1 VQRAALPD
9 GQAVWLLTRY
19 ADVEAAFA
27 HPRLVKDPRN
37 ALSPAE
43 LARVP
48 ARPEATRYT
57 RTNMLVR
64 DPPDH
69 TRLRRLVSKAFT
81 PRTVEQLRPRV
92 GAIADELLGA
102 VAGRGEMD
110 LIDEYAFP
118 LPITVISEMLGVPAA
133 DRDRFRDWSDAI
145 LAAIP
150 PQPVTP
156 AASEALEGLRGYME
170 ARFEERRR
178 APADDLITG
187 LVQAEEAGDKL
198 SREELQGMVYAILLA
213 GYETTAHLI
222 GSGALAL
229 LRHPDQLAKLRA
241 DPALMPSAVEE
252 LLRFCSPAATS
263 TLRYA
268 AEDVVVGGV
277 VIPKGDMVLV
287 VITAANRDP
296 ARFPSPDSLDIT
308 RADNQHLAFGHG
320 IHYCLGAPLARVEG
334 EIAFETLLR
343 RMPDLRLGV
352 SPEALAWRPSF
363 VLRGLASLP
372 VRF

>member
-1 VQRAALPD
+1 PPVPRGPARLFCPAAGDGPVQRAALPD

-27 HPRLVKDPRN
+27 HPRLGKDPRN

-133 DRDRFRDWSDAI
+133 DR
-145 LAAIP
+145 
-150 PQPVTP
+150 
-156 AASEALEGLRGYME
+156 
-170 ARFEERRR
+170 
-178 APADDLITG
+178 
-187 LVQAEEAGDKL
+187 
-198 SREELQGMVYAILLA
+198 
-213 GYETTAHLI
+213 
-222 GSGALAL
+222 
-229 LRHPDQLAKLRA
+229 
-241 DPALMPSAVEE
+241 
-252 LLRFCSPAATS
+252 
-263 TLRYA
+263 
-268 AEDVVVGGV
+268 
-277 VIPKGDMVLV
+277 
-287 VITAANRDP
+287 
-296 ARFPSPDSLDIT
+296 
-308 RADNQHLAFGHG
+308 
-320 IHYCLGAPLARVEG
+320 
-334 EIAFETLLR
+334 
-343 RMPDLRLGV
+343 
-352 SPEALAWRPSF
+352 
-363 VLRGLASLP
+363 
-372 VRF
+372 